1 MILSEV
7 KGLITPDVGSALRAL
22 AAQVPH
28 DLAIVELGSYK
39 GMSTAHLAT
48 GAKEGSG
55 AHVFAVDPWDLPGNP
70 YGKHGYSAP
79 IVRDEFER
87 QLRALR
93 LWSRVTPIRGFSVDV
108 AASWDGPKVGLL
120 YIDADHA
127 EASVRADVAAWRSH
141 LSVEHVVA
149 FDDLDTPRNP
159 GVRVVVE
166 KLVASGY
173 YSLEVRAER
182 LAVLS
187 CP

>member
-1 MILSEV
+1 MLLTEV
-7 KGLITPDVGSALRAL
+7 KGLITHDVGQALADL
-22 AAQVPH
+22 AAQVPA
-28 DLAIVELGSYK
+28 DQAIVELGSYK

-48 GAKEGSG
+48 GAKQGRG
-55 AHVFAVDPWDLPGNP
+55 AHVWAVDPWDLPGNP

-93 LWSRVTPIRGFSVDV
+93 LWSRVTPLRAFSTD
-108 AASWDGPKVGLL
+108 AAATWEGPKVGLL

-127 EASVRADVAAWRSH
+127 EASVRADVAAWTAH
-141 LSVEHVVA
+141 LADGHVLA

-166 KLVASGY
+166 ELTAAGY
-173 YSLEVRAER
+173 TLEVRAER
-182 LAVLS
+182 LAVLT
-187 CP
+187 C

>member
-1 MILSEV
+1 MILAEV
-7 KGLITPDVGSALRAL
+7 QGLITPDVGAALRDL
-22 AAQVPH
+22 AAQVPA

-48 GAKEGSG
+48 GAKEGHG
-55 AHVFAVDPWDLPGNP
+55 AHVWAVDPWDLPGNP

-87 QLRALR
+87 QLRGLR
-93 LWSRVTPIRGFSVDV
+93 LWGRVTPVRAFSTDA
-108 AASWDGPKVGLL
+108 AASWEGPPVGLL

-127 EASVRADVAAWRSH
+127 EASVRADITAWTPH
-141 LSVEHVVA
+141 LAPHPIVA

-166 KLVASGY
+166 ELVAAGWT
-173 YSLEVRAER
+173 LEVRAER

-187 CP
+187 C